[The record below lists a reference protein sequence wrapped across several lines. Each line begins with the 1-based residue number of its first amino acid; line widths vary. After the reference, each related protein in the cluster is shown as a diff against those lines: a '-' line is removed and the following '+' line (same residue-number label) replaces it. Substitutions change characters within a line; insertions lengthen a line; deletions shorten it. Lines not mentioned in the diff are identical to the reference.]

1 MNVRPDIQ
9 VQLDALGEM
18 LDHWVARVRHPAQFW
33 PQFEQL
39 TGEILDQCAN
49 AERDHARACIQA
61 MLKGHGL
68 ELPPWH
74 ERDESVPP
82 GEPGE

>member
-1 MNVRPDIQ
+1 MSVRPDIQ
-9 VQLDALGEM
+9 VQLDALADK

-49 AERDHARACIQA
+49 AERDDARASIQA
-61 MLKGHGL
+61 MLEHHAL
-68 ELPPWH
+68 ELPSWH
-74 ERDESVPP
+74 ERGDTLPP
-82 GEPGE
+82 GKPGA

>member
-1 MNVRPDIQ
+1 MSVRPDIQ
-9 VQLDALGEM
+9 VQLDALADK

-49 AERDHARACIQA
+49 AERDHARASIQA
-61 MLKGHGL
+61 MLEHHAL
-68 ELPPWH
+68 ELASWH
-74 ERDESVPP
+74 ERGDTLPP
-82 GEPGE
+82 GKPGA

>member
-1 MNVRPDIQ
+1 MSVRPDIQ
-9 VQLDALGEM
+9 AQLDALADK

-49 AERDHARACIQA
+49 AERDHARASIQA
-61 MLKGHGL
+61 MLEHHAL
-68 ELPPWH
+68 ELPSWH
-74 ERDESVPP
+74 ERGDTLPP
-82 GEPGE
+82 GKPGA